1 MSQVPN
7 DVLLGSTGSTHPVQQ
22 IHDIF
27 RFIPWAVQPEESL
40 QVAVLFAQRSGPRPK
55 TRAQTRAAP
64 WHRYC
69 HSQRSR
75 RLVQCMVSASNGYKL
90 YKEMGPWVRW
100 LTWPIQLSIYINQKC
115 FIFGYDFTQDYAIS
129 WGLPSQEMWIVRFNR
144 GATTKM

>member
-55 TRAQTRAAP
+55 TRAQTRGLRHGIGTATP
-64 WHRYC
+64 KGQEG
-69 HSQRSR
+69 SF
-75 RLVQCMVSASNGYKL
+75 SAF
-90 YKEMGPWVRW
+90 
-100 LTWPIQLSIYINQKC
+100 C
-115 FIFGYDFTQDYAIS
+115 
-129 WGLPSQEMWIVRFNR
+129 
-144 GATTKM
+144 